1 MKKLAPGRISNSER
15 NVRRV
20 LRLTAET
27 VRLLRPE
34 ALVQVVAGC
43 DTTSNPTEVPKASK
57 DC

>member
-34 ALVQVVAGC
+34 ALVQVIAGC
-43 DTTSNPTEVPKASK
+43 DTTSNPTEVPQASK
-57 DC
+57 NC